1 MSKKEDKRQ
10 MIIEKSI
17 ELFSENGYHKTK
29 VEDITK
35 ALDIS
40 KGNFYTY
47 FDSKEEV
54 LYEILEK
61 IKEEKIKALKE
72 IDINRNP
79 KEVLKEF
86 VNKRSNIFFKYMK
99 KTNVQNVDTFL
110 KDQKIVNYVN
120 EIQIISVNF
129 IEENIINRGGGG
141 KKYNS
146 RFISEFVLLSIE
158 GFFLDE
164 VLSEGMECERG
175 YSMEREKKIEQ
186 IIEFINNAL
195 K

>member
-86 VNKRSNIFFKYMK
+86 VSNIFFKYMK

>member
-1 MSKKEDKRQ
+1 MSKKEDKKQ
-10 MIIEKSI
+10 MIIEKSV

-35 ALDIS
+35 VLGIS

-47 FDSKEEV
+47 FDSKKEV

-61 IKEEKIKALKE
+61 IKKEKMKALKE
-72 IDINRNP
+72 IDISKSP
-79 KEVLKEF
+79 KEILKEF
-86 VNKRSNIFFKYMK
+86 VNKRSGIFFKYMK
-99 KTNVQNVDTFL
+99 KTNMQNIDAFL

-120 EIQIISVNF
+120 EIQIISVDF
-129 IEENIINRGGGG
+129 IEKNIVKKIEVE

-146 RFISEFVLLSIE
+146 RFISEFILLSME

-164 VLSEGMECERG
+164 VLSEGMDCERG
-175 YSMEREKKIEQ
+175 YSMGRNKKIEQ

>member
-79 KEVLKEF
+79 KEV
-86 VNKRSNIFFKYMK
+86 
-99 KTNVQNVDTFL
+99 L